1 MTHRGEHQRYAQR
14 DEHDRETIPTDP
26 QIVRGERTG
35 RRGISGGPETPGGSS
50 RPIESTPEDH
60 RGDRG

>member
-14 DEHDRETIPTDP
+14 EQDPETVPTDP
-26 QIVRGERTG
+26 QIVPSERRG
-35 RRGISGGPETPGGSS
+35 RRSMSRGPETPGGSL